1 MGRNMRWKKRQLE
14 EQFPEAPVMAK
25 LTRGLNVRLP
35 GATAYLIEPRSPRPF
50 QLLTFW
56 QGRNNTA

>member
-25 LTRGLNVRLP
+25 LTRGLNVRDQGPRLISLNP
-35 GATAYLIEPRSPRPF
+35 GHHVSF
-50 QLLTFW
+50 
-56 QGRNNTA
+56 NS